1 MAAVWTPE
9 RRDLQRALDRLD
21 PVLAGLYGYALTLLN
36 ESPVTMERVVLAAHS
51 VRELVNNLPE
61 TLGDIDGLPT
71 RVDTSTPCRALA
83 KEWDQHVDLLGSATS
98 AGGGPP
104 VDEHIDGRQVVAVPA
119 PLLVATRKV
128 VVATNAATGN
138 AKLRYSAVAL
148 GRLEGGHHP
157 TLRIW
162 QDAMAF
168 FLRYAHLDKARQS
181 PMPSKEEFL
190 AKLGDVETILAARLG
205 QFFDTAEELI
215 DLTTLAN
222 RRRPKPPSGAHR
234 D

>member
-1 MAAVWTPE
+1 
-9 RRDLQRALDRLD
+9 
-21 PVLAGLYGYALTLLN
+21 
-36 ESPVTMERVVLAAHS
+36 
-51 VRELVNNLPE
+51 
-61 TLGDIDGLPT
+61 
-71 RVDTSTPCRALA
+71 
-83 KEWDQHVDLLGSATS
+83 
-98 AGGGPP
+98 
-104 VDEHIDGRQVVAVPA
+104 
-119 PLLVATRKV
+119 

-148 GRLEGGHHP
+148 GRLEGGHDP

-162 QDAMAF
+162 QDAIAF

-222 RRRPKPPSGAHR
+222 RRRPKPLSGAHR